1 MSSQPGRSNRGKRG
15 GKTKATRT
23 SEPGPGPGLTLKE
36 RLKPASKS
44 VGNSPASSP
53 LLSRKVLTRTSIES
67 SSPLKSLDDTSLID
81 LTGISEI
88 DLLTQPDVDL
98 QTGIIDE
105 VPECP
110 CALPLSKNSVFIKCT
125 GCSQD
130 WHCSCVNLA
139 GITAAAVKKLAS
151 WKCPRCYSSPFS
163 RETNKSNQI
172 AFEEFKQVSAE
183 FSEHS
188 ERITVLE
195 KGLTDI
201 KGMLEK
207 LPSSLNKQCND
218 EFSLHYTDI
227 TEELKSVRQNIEHIG
242 SLGLVIEE
250 SNKKTEESISEL
262 QNMVQQ
268 TIASPPDLR
277 PQSEPDF
284 SSLETKI
291 TSINDQ
297 LSVLNQHVRQASS
310 RSEFV
315 RPDPDVDDLI
325 PMTPNTSSPHLTS
338 EDPGASEGINSVTAS
353 APCEPFVSYKDSA
366 INEDMKDRLLEFVQ
380 GPDAAFKNVGNNRD
394 VIYLGEFGY
403 WYTGA
408 YHPAAETP
416 EVIQDLL
423 QVVRP
428 CLSEEKAWINSCLI
442 TRYKSNSDHIPLHR
456 DDELYIDPESEI
468 ISVSVGA
475 DRSLKFVDNAESR
488 EEILNVSDCSA
499 YVMSRYSQDFWRHG
513 IDAVAAT
520 PESGDPVQ
528 TEPILNTEDQVR
540 YSFTFRHIAPFFRN
554 STVVIG
560 DSNTQNFEF
569 GYQRGKFGRWM
580 PGKRVK
586 AAKVEHIPQ
595 PSEIGPFRNVVI
607 HTGINNLTDKASP
620 HKVINTLKKK
630 CESIRST
637 YPNGKLHISL
647 LLPTKS
653 PYLNSKVNE
662 LNSLI
667 LDFAYGKKNIF
678 IIDNNNL
685 SNERGCMPP
694 DMGRF
699 VRGIPKSSDIVHLGR
714 RGISKFCANI
724 KESIVH
730 IKSASSRATNSQSTQ
745 RFSGGSGDYRAAA
758 QRGLNA
764 SHRLT

>member
-15 GKTKATRT
+15 SKTKASRT

-67 SSPLKSLDDTSLID
+67 SSPLKSLDNTSLI
-81 LTGISEI
+81 
-88 DLLTQPDVDL
+88 DL

-151 WKCPRCYSSPFS
+151 WKCPRCYSWPFS
-163 RETNKSNQI
+163 RETSKSNQI

-183 FSEHS
+183 FSKHS

-218 EFSLHYTDI
+218 EFLLHYTDI
-227 TEELKSVRQNIEHIG
+227 TEELKSVRQNIEHMR
-242 SLGLVIEE
+242 SLSLVIKE

-268 TIASPPDLR
+268 TIASPPDSR
-277 PQSEPDF
+277 PQSEPDL

-297 LSVLNQHVRQASS
+297 LSVLNQHVRQASP

-325 PMTPNTSSPHLTS
+325 PMTPNTSSPRLTS

-366 INEDMKDRLLEFVQ
+366 INEDMKNRLLEFVQ

-394 VIYLGEFGY
+394 VMYLGEFGY

-408 YHPAAETP
+408 Y
-416 EVIQDLL
+416 
-423 QVVRP
+423 
-428 CLSEEKAWINSCLI
+428 
-442 TRYKSNSDHIPLHR
+442 
-456 DDELYIDPESEI
+456 
-468 ISVSVGA
+468 
-475 DRSLKFVDNAESR
+475 
-488 EEILNVSDCSA
+488 
-499 YVMSRYSQDFWRHG
+499 
-513 IDAVAAT
+513 
-520 PESGDPVQ
+520 
-528 TEPILNTEDQVR
+528 
-540 YSFTFRHIAPFFRN
+540 
-554 STVVIG
+554 
-560 DSNTQNFEF
+560 
-569 GYQRGKFGRWM
+569 
-580 PGKRVK
+580 
-586 AAKVEHIPQ
+586 
-595 PSEIGPFRNVVI
+595 
-607 HTGINNLTDKASP
+607 
-620 HKVINTLKKK
+620 
-630 CESIRST
+630 
-637 YPNGKLHISL
+637 L
-647 LLPTKS
+647 LL
-653 PYLNSKVNE
+653 L
-662 LNSLI
+662 
-667 LDFAYGKKNIF
+667 
-678 IIDNNNL
+678 
-685 SNERGCMPP
+685 C
-694 DMGRF
+694 
-699 VRGIPKSSDIVHLGR
+699 
-714 RGISKFCANI
+714 
-724 KESIVH
+724 
-730 IKSASSRATNSQSTQ
+730 
-745 RFSGGSGDYRAAA
+745 
-758 QRGLNA
+758 RGLRPN
-764 SHRLT
+764 RTCRIGRGRPLPTP